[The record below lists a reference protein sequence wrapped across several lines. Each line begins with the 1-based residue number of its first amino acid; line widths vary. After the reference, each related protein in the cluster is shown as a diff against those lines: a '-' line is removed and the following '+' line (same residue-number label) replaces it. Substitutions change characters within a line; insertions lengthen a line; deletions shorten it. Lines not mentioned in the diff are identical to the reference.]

1 MAKHDASLARKYAKR
16 ASSVRP
22 VAKKHVKNK
31 RKRTLAQPALSP
43 LYLAREEAAAASV
56 PEQRGKKAR
65 RGAFSEKMGRMRA
78 ALSSFA
84 ANLRLRFAEGFFF
97 LRDELFDDPGSFFRK
112 LGFHFTQGVR
122 KTFSAVSY
130 LSRYVLIPL
139 SVAMVVGVMALFSAY
154 TIGIEV
160 TLEGE
165 TIGYVSDRASFE
177 TAKTEAEN
185 TVSARINDSYQLSAE
200 PVYKL
205 GLVPKSKIAET
216 EDISGYIAEISTD
229 RIGKTYALYVDG
241 QIIGT
246 YARESAI
253 QEMLENLKRPY
264 ATGVENETVD
274 FNKDVQIQYGVYSE
288 QFEMSIN
295 DMRNKLLSSETPV
308 IEYSVKEE
316 DSVSTIA
323 SSFQVDGN
331 TIQNLNPNVDLD
343 NLDTGSRILVPSS
356 QPMLSVIVRR
366 TVSYVEEIPYETT
379 VSESAD
385 LWRGME
391 QVVTRG
397 EAGEREVVADL
408 ILVDGVEVSRETKSE
423 TILREP
429 VDEVKLI
436 GTKKVTANASGSYGS
451 GNYLWP
457 VNGGALTAYFSDWR
471 SNHYHNALDIAAAY
485 GTEIYATDS
494 GQVIYAGWSGG
505 GHGYNVWIDH
515 GNGITSRYSHCSAV
529 LVETGQMVGQGQPI
543 CLIGATGWAYGN
555 HVHFVIEANGV
566 PIDPLPLIS

>member
-16 ASSVRP
+16 AASVRP
-22 VAKKHVKNK
+22 AAKKHVKKK
-31 RKRTLAQPALSP
+31 RKRSLAQPALSP
-43 LYLAREEAAAASV
+43 LYLTREQAGAPS
-56 PEQRGKKAR
+56 RGDGGGKAR
-65 RGAFSEKMGRMRA
+65 RSALSEGLARMRA
-78 ALSSFA
+78 ALASFVE
-84 ANLRLRFAEGFFF
+84 NLRNRFAEGFSF
-97 LRDELFDDPGSFFRK
+97 LRDELFDDPGSFIRK
-112 LGFHFTQGVR
+112 LGFHFAQGVR
-122 KTFSAVSY
+122 RTFSAVSY
-130 LSRYVLIPL
+130 LSRYILIPL

-177 TAKTEAEN
+177 TAKAEAER
-185 TVSARINDSYQLSAE
+185 TVSSRINDAYQLAAE

-205 GLVPKSKIAET
+205 GLVPKSKISEP
-216 EDISGYIAEISTD
+216 EEISGYIAEISTD

-246 YARESAI
+246 YANESAI
-253 QEMLENLKRPY
+253 REMLENLKSPY

-288 QFEMSIN
+288 QFEMTISE
-295 DMRNKLLSSETPV
+295 MRNKLLSSETPV
-308 IEYSVKEE
+308 IEYSVKED

-323 SSFQVDGN
+323 SAFNVDDR
-331 TIQNLNPNVDLD
+331 TIQNLNPNVDID
-343 NLDTGSRILVPSS
+343 NLAAGRRILVPSS

-366 TVSYVEEIPYETT
+366 TVSYVEEVPYETT

-385 LWRGME
+385 LWNGME
-391 QVVTRG
+391 QVVTPG
-397 EAGEREVVADL
+397 EVGEREIIADL
-408 ILVDGVEVSRETKSE
+408 ILVDGVEVSREIKSE
-423 TILREP
+423 TVLKEP
-429 VDEVKLI
+429 VNEVKLI

-457 VNGGALTAYFSDWR
+457 VNGGMLTAYFSDWR
-471 SNHYHNALDIAAAY
+471 SDHYHNALDIAASY

-543 CLIGATGWAYGN
+543 CLVGATGWADGN
-555 HVHFVIEANGV
+555 HVHFVIEADGI

>member
-1 MAKHDASLARKYAKR
+1 M
-16 ASSVRP
+16 
-22 VAKKHVKNK
+22 
-31 RKRTLAQPALSP
+31 
-43 LYLAREEAAAASV
+43 
-56 PEQRGKKAR
+56 
-65 RGAFSEKMGRMRA
+65 
-78 ALSSFA
+78 
-84 ANLRLRFAEGFFF
+84 
-97 LRDELFDDPGSFFRK
+97 
-112 LGFHFTQGVR
+112 
-122 KTFSAVSY
+122 
-130 LSRYVLIPL
+130 
-139 SVAMVVGVMALFSAY
+139 
-154 TIGIEV
+154 
-160 TLEGE
+160 
-165 TIGYVSDRASFE
+165 
-177 TAKTEAEN
+177 
-185 TVSARINDSYQLSAE
+185 
-200 PVYKL
+200 
-205 GLVPKSKIAET
+205 
-216 EDISGYIAEISTD
+216 
-229 RIGKTYALYVDG
+229 
-241 QIIGT
+241 
-246 YARESAI
+246 
-253 QEMLENLKRPY
+253 
-264 ATGVENETVD
+264 
-274 FNKDVQIQYGVYSE
+274 
-288 QFEMSIN
+288 
-295 DMRNKLLSSETPV
+295 
-308 IEYSVKEE
+308 
-316 DSVSTIA
+316 
-323 SSFQVDGN
+323 DGN